1 MEDLMEPKTI
11 EQRVKKLEEQVQQL
25 FAYVQGDSKDL
36 ATLKAEMEQFKV
48 SRAGGVGSPERR

>member
-1 MEDLMEPKTI
+1 MEPKTI